1 MKKISSLFLQG
12 LMAVLPIA
20 LTLYLLYWLAA
31 SAESALGQAIR
42 YAIGD
47 AYYVPGL
54 GVLAGF
60 LLTLGIGVLLR
71 IWVFRKVF
79 SLAEA
84 LLRRIPGIK
93 SLYGS
98 IRDLVGFFDAS
109 KQKEFDKT
117 VMVSVDGDNLRLMG
131 LVTREDFTDLPK
143 GISDEQSV
151 AVYLPMS
158 YQLGGFTVIVS
169 RDKIRS
175 VDMKVDQAMQF
186 VLTAGV
192 SAESKEANHPGGLGT
207 GREE

>member
-1 MKKISSLFLQG
+1 
-12 LMAVLPIA
+12 
-20 LTLYLLYWLAA
+20 
-31 SAESALGQAIR
+31 
-42 YAIGD
+42 
-47 AYYVPGL
+47 
-54 GVLAGF
+54 
-60 LLTLGIGVLLR
+60 
-71 IWVFRKVF
+71 
-79 SLAEA
+79 
-84 LLRRIPGIK
+84 
-93 SLYGS
+93 
-98 IRDLVGFFDAS
+98 
-109 KQKEFDKT
+109 
-117 VMVSVDGDNLRLMG
+117 MVSVDGDNLRLMG